1 MTAMR
6 RLRTIPGLPKN
17 SAFKLVRRTK
27 YHRRRELEFYAPAY
41 SCGKNNLLSFCP
53 GLARRLLIPLRCEIF
68 QGLRIEMTR
77 RWVRNK
83 GNVAFPI

>member
-1 MTAMR
+1 MV
-6 RLRTIPGLPKN
+6 GLPKN
-17 SAFKLVRRTK
+17 SAFKVVRRTK
-27 YHRRRELEFYAPAY
+27 YHRRRELEIFAPAY
-41 SCGKNNLLSFCP
+41 YCGRINLLSCWP
-53 GLARRLLIPLRCEIF
+53 GLARRLLTPLRCEIS